1 MTDWHPALRGH
12 WHAVALVR
20 DINHR
25 PVAISLLGVHL
36 ALART
41 TSGEWIA
48 LEDRCPHR
56 HAPLSAGCVVGETIS
71 CPYHGWS
78 FDRNGRLCK
87 VPGLPDDAQL
97 PHVGVRTFAVC
108 ERDGIVWV
116 RPGDAGEA
124 QPNALVD
131 LADASTRR
139 LTWRTRL
146 QANVVDAMENMLDPV
161 HTHFVHPGLVRREG
175 RRSSVTATYS
185 AHRDGF
191 QVDYQT
197 AAPQSGLVY
206 RLFESRRT
214 LERAHFAAPGSIQLE
229 YGYANG
235 SRITFDLHF
244 TPTSMEETDVFACV
258 HVAGRWAPAWAV
270 RVIAGPLLRRVV
282 EQDARILRLQAN
294 NRGRFGSRH
303 GASTS
308 LDIVRPALE
317 HFWSCGALPDG
328 DQQRIVEMRL

>member
-1 MTDWHPALRGH
+1 MNDWHPALHGH
-12 WHAVALVR
+12 WHAVALAR
-20 DINHR
+20 DITHR
-25 PVAISLLGVHL
+25 PIAVSLLGVHL

-41 TSGEWIA
+41 TTGEWIA

-56 HAPLSAGCVVGETIS
+56 HAPLSAGCVDGDRLT

-78 FDRNGRLCK
+78 FDRSGRLCT
-87 VPGLPDDAQL
+87 VPGLLDEAQL
-97 PHVGVRTFAVC
+97 PQVSVRTFAAC
-108 ERDGIVWV
+108 QRDGIVWV
-116 RPGDAGEA
+116 RPGDAGQV

-139 LTWRTRL
+139 LSWRTRW
-146 QANVVDAMENMLDPV
+146 QANVVDAMENMLDPA

-175 RRSSVTATYS
+175 RRSLVTATYS
-185 AHRDGF
+185 PRRDGF
-191 QVDYQT
+191 QVDYQS
-197 AAPQSGLVY
+197 AAPQSGLLN

-214 LERAHFAAPGSIQLE
+214 LERARFAMPGSIRLE

-235 SRITFDLHF
+235 SNITFDLHF
-244 TPTSMEETDVFACV
+244 TPVTTEETDVFACV

-270 RVIAGPLLRRVV
+270 RLIAGPLLRRVV
-282 EQDARILRLQAN
+282 EQDARILRIQADN
-294 NRGRFGSRH
+294 LRRFGPRH

-317 HFWSCGALPDG
+317 KFWSCGALPDG
-328 DQQRIVEMRL
+328 DEQHVVEMRL

>member
-1 MTDWHPALRGH
+1 MTDWHPALHGH
-12 WHAVALVR
+12 WHAVALAR
-20 DINHR
+20 DIASR
-25 PVAISLLGVHL
+25 PVGVSLLGVHL

-41 TSGEWIA
+41 TAGEWIA

-56 HAPLSAGCVVGETIS
+56 HAPLSAGCVDGDRIS

-78 FDRNGRLCK
+78 FDRSGRLCA
-87 VPGLPDDAQL
+87 VPGLPADAPL
-97 PHVGVRTFAVC
+97 PKAGVRAFAAC

-124 QPNALVD
+124 HPNALVE

-139 LTWRTRL
+139 LSWRTRL

-175 RRSSVTATYS
+175 RRATVTANYS
-185 AHRDGF
+185 ANRDGF
-191 QVDYQT
+191 QVDYRT
-197 AAPQSGLVY
+197 DAPQSGLLY

-214 LERAHFAAPGSIQLE
+214 LERAHFAAPGSIRLE

-235 SRITFDLHF
+235 SNIAFDLHF
-244 TPTSMEETDVFACV
+244 TPASMEETDVFACV

-270 RVIAGPLLRRVV
+270 RLLAGPLLRRVI
-282 EQDARILRLQAN
+282 EQDARIVKLQAD
-294 NRGRFGSRH
+294 NRRRFGPRH
-303 GASTS
+303 GASTA

-317 HFWSCGALPDG
+317 RFWSCGALPDG
-328 DQQRIVEMRL
+328 DEQRVVEMLL